1 MAIAWGS
8 AANSRH
14 RKLVLGCAGV
24 FALVF
29 AWSAIRPL
37 HPADWA
43 LENLMTLVGLWILFS
58 IYRKLPF
65 SPLAWV
71 LSFLFL
77 CLHEVGAHYTYAEV
91 PWREW
96 WVALGGGGG
105 AESVAG
111 QRNHFDRVVHFLYG
125 LMLFLPW
132 REVFQR
138 LAGARGFWSFAW
150 PLLFIVAS
158 STLYELLEWAAAG
171 VFGGELG
178 MAYLGTQGDIWD
190 AHKDMALAGLGG
202 LLAMFA
208 FMLADWRRDRTG
220 FAREWRE
227 SLTVR
232 TR

>member
-1 MAIAWGS
+1 MGTALGP
-8 AANSRH
+8 AANARH
-14 RKLVLGCAGV
+14 RNLVFWCAGG

-29 AWSAIRPL
+29 FWSAIRPW
-37 HPADWA
+37 HPADWM
-43 LENLMTLVGLWILFS
+43 LENLMTLLGLSILFA

-71 LSFLFL
+71 LSFSFL

-91 PWREW
+91 PWRDW
-96 WVALGGGGG
+96 WAALTGR
-105 AESVAG
+105 AVEEG

-138 LAGARGFWSFAW
+138 LGGVRGFWSFAW

-158 STLYELLEWAAAG
+158 STLYELLEWAAAE
-171 VFGGELG
+171 VFGGDLG

-202 LLAMFA
+202 LLAMIA
-208 FMLADWRRDRTG
+208 VMIVEWRRDPAG
-220 FAREWRE
+220 FSKEWRE

-232 TR
+232 RR